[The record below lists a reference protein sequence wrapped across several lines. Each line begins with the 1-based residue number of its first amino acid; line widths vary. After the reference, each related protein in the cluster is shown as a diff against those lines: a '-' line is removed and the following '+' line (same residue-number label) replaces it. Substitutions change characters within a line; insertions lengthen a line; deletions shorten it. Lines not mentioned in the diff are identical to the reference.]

1 MAQNVGDPPEE
12 DQSPSL
18 VSHPLPGPHTRF
30 SKAGIVSLLVMV
42 GVLLLSFT
50 GLLILNVS
58 QGATQ
63 SSTPI
68 SSKTLTQQPAH
79 VGTPTSTVA
88 LDQDETPAPPLYTPN
103 NATAPRL
110 QMPVGHYVLYEQQ
123 KNLYLVPATGGIPQL
138 LTTPG
143 YVYNQAV
150 PPILTPSGQL
160 LYSGDGLWLMDIFGG
175 TATQIASLAPGQVV
189 TSMALSSAGTMVAWS
204 TAPIDSKGVIDL
216 YAGPL
221 TAPTVVYEQSA
232 ANCPCF
238 RIFSFMNGPGKQG
251 NTTLLLTDDRGSLQ
265 AIEHGLWALDIT
277 APPPATPQPVLDEDP
292 QQGPLALAPYGNTLL
307 YSTNEGII
315 PLPTDASVPPE
326 FASLTYANSLNLATM
341 NGQPMALNN
350 PQVLLPEQHTPNNSA
365 VYHWVTT
372 PVFSVDGQMLI
383 YVEFTS
389 DANAPYDRHSAIYTA
404 QISRSGTHLSVG
416 KPTLLATS
424 TSLLLELGPWL
435 NNHILTFFSDGTLF
449 ALDVQT
455 CEAAVILQTDSY
467 ARIIAVVGTGRV

>member
-1 MAQNVGDPPEE
+1 MAQNVSDPPEE
-12 DQSPSL
+12 DQSQAL
-18 VSHPLPGPHTRF
+18 VSHPSPGPHTRF

-42 GVLLLSFT
+42 GILLLSFT
-50 GLLILNVS
+50 SLLILNVS
-58 QGATQ
+58 QGAAQ

-79 VGTPTSTVA
+79 LGTLTSTVT
-88 LDQDETPAPPLYTPN
+88 LDQDETPAPPLYTAN
-103 NATAPRL
+103 NATTPRL
-110 QMPVGHYVLYEQQ
+110 QMPAGHYVLYEQQ

-138 LTTPG
+138 LTPPG

-175 TATQIASLAPGQVV
+175 TATQIASLAPDQVV
-189 TSMALSSAGTMVAWS
+189 TSMALSSDGMMVAWS
-204 TAPIDSKGVIDL
+204 TAPIDGKGVIDL

-221 TAPTVVYEQSA
+221 TAPTIVYEQSA
-232 ANCPCF
+232 ADCPCL
-238 RIFSFMNGPGKQG
+238 RIFSFMNGSGKQG
-251 NTTLLLTDDRGSLQ
+251 DTTLLLTDDRGSLQ
-265 AIEHGLWALDIT
+265 AIQHGLWALDIT
-277 APPPATPQPVLDEDP
+277 ALPPTAPQLVLDEDP

-307 YSTNEGII
+307 YSTDEGIV
-315 PLPTDASVPPE
+315 PLPTDASVPAE
-326 FASLTYANSLNLATM
+326 FASLTYANSLNVATV
-341 NGQPMALNN
+341 NGEPKALTN
-350 PQVLLPEQHTPNNSA
+350 PQVLLPEQYTPNNSA

-389 DANAPYDRHSAIYTA
+389 DASAPYDRHSAIYTA
-404 QISRSGTHLSVG
+404 QITRSGTYLSVG

-449 ALDVQT
+449 ALDVRT
-455 CEAAVILQTDSY
+455 FEAAVILQTDSY